1 MRPGLLSL
9 LAVFALMVGLAA
21 RPALA
26 GQANGDPK
34 DKEAIQKN
42 GEAFVAAFHKGD
54 ARAVAAFWTE
64 DGDFTDQTGHQ
75 LKGRD
80 AIEKAFR
87 GLFAEN
93 KDLKVR
99 INSLSLRF
107 VTPDVAIEDGT
118 NEVFP
123 PEGGPPSRARYTIVH
138 VKKNGQWRLSSVR
151 ETAFTPPSNYEH
163 LRSLEFA
170 IGDWEG
176 EVEKGE
182 VERISLAWSEG
193 QNFIGG
199 TFTTS
204 HRDIMVGNATQWIGW
219 DPLAKRIRS
228 WVFDAS
234 GAFGEGFW
242 TKEGNKWL
250 IKSSLVL
257 PDGKRASATLIVTP
271 VDADTIT
278 LQSKDRSANGNRLPD
293 TKEVKLKRVK

>member
-1 MRPGLLSL
+1 LLT
-9 LAVFALMVGLAA
+9 VFALMVSLAA

-26 GQANGDPK
+26 GQAKGDPK

-64 DGDFTDQTGHQ
+64 DGDFTDQTGQQ

-123 PEGGPPSRARYTIVH
+123 PDGGPPSRARYTIVH
-138 VKKNGQWRLSSVR
+138 VKKDGQWRLSSVR

-163 LRSLEFA
+163 LRGLEWA
-170 IGDWEG
+170 IGDWAGEG
-176 EVEKGE
+176 EKGE
-182 VERISLAWSEG
+182 GERISLAWSEG
-193 QNFIGG
+193 QNFIVG

-204 HRDIMVGNATQWIGW
+204 HRNIAVGNATQWIGW

-234 GAFGEGFW
+234 GAFGEGSW

-257 PDGKRASATLIVTP
+257 PDGKRATATFIVAP

-278 LQSKDRSANGNRLPD
+278 LQSKDRTANGNRLPD
-293 TKEVKLKRVK
+293 TKEVRLKRIK